1 MSAPVVV
8 IVAERIP
15 SGDPTLQAMV
25 DAAAEGLPA
34 GTRLVV
40 VTPLD
45 EEREADVF
53 AVVRWSDDAHTRA
66 TLHTRTRDGRSAD
79 RVVAFAGADPERERG
94 RALGYALV
102 AMIPVELRLGET
114 PPREAPPREA
124 PAREAPPRARADG
137 ADEAA
142 AQLWLDAT
150 LQASWAFSGSA
161 TVAGGGLAARL
172 ALRPFAVR
180 GAVALR
186 GGSIAEANASSLLVR
201 ADLGAAF
208 WTVVL
213 EPHLTVGVRSG
224 LVLFHHQLKRTRPD
238 GGTASGTHTL
248 LGTELVAEASW
259 ALGSRFALLGAL
271 GAEVAFG
278 TTRVL
283 IGPEEVTLFPPVR
296 PLGELG
302 VRAIF

>member
-15 SGDPTLQAMV
+15 AGDPTLQAMV

-66 TLHTRTRDGRSAD
+66 TLHTRTRDGRSTD
-79 RVVAFAGADPERERG
+79 RVLAFGGADPERERG

-102 AMIPVELRLGET
+102 AMIPEELRLVET
-114 PPREAPPREA
+114 PPREAA
-124 PAREAPPRARADG
+124 PRARTDRADDDAG
-137 ADEAA
+137 
-142 AQLWLDAT
+142 QLWLDAT
-150 LQASWAFSGSA
+150 LQASSAFSGSA

-172 ALRPFAVR
+172 PLRPFA
-180 GAVALR
+180 LR
-186 GGSIAEANASSLLVR
+186 GGVAVRAGSIPEANASSLLVR

-213 EPHLTVGVRSG
+213 EPRLAVGVRSG
-224 LVLFHHQLKRTRPD
+224 LVLFHHALKRTRPD

-283 IGPEEVTLFPPVR
+283 IGTDQVTVVPPVR